1 MSRPRKQPHLQRK
14 RTPSGALVWVI
25 RDGEDRISTGCGV
38 GVDDAKAQRALADYI
53 NGKYQPPTG
62 LGAKLLIDEV
72 VAAYLAGHADSSASR
87 DFLLATATPI
97 LEWWSGRRILE
108 VNKTNCKA
116 YVNWRT
122 SQFRKR
128 HPKSKKPPVR
138 VSDQTARHDL
148 KTLRAALRWAEECGE
163 LELGLRL
170 GGALR
175 SFWQMGYLSEGR
187 TWLEGLLARAE
198 EPERASITPQVRAK
212 ALNCAAWLAHTQTDD
227 AAATRLAEQA
237 CALLQD
243 PDDRYDRGFALTTL
257 AMVALNRND
266 YPRATA
272 LQEEALALY
281 REEQDD
287 WAISGCLNNLG
298 LLAGLQGDFARA
310 SGLFDEKVARDR
322 RRGDR
327 RATALSLSNLA
338 VFEYAQRRLVKAQ
351 TLWTES
357 LTLYGELGGTW
368 QDVVVFEGVEGLAEI
383 AAAQGQVRR
392 AVQVLTAAETLRAAV
407 EVPRPPYIQAAFEDA
422 MATAC
427 TALGPRDCATA
438 RAEGTSL
445 TMEQVVAAALAAG

>member
-1 MSRPRKQPHLQRK
+1 MLEAVEVVCNIEDEPATMVLEQLA
-14 RTPSGALVWVI
+14 ALVGQSLLRQEASTAGDARVGMLETI
-25 RDGEDRISTGCGV
+25 REYALDRLETSGEL
-38 GVDDAKAQRALADYI
+38 AL
-53 NGKYQPPTG
+53 
-62 LGAKLLIDEV
+62 LRERH
-72 VAAYLAGHADSSASR
+72 AAYFLQVAEEAETQLRGAEQQACLARLEQDR
-87 DFLLATATPI
+87 D
-97 LEWWSGRRILE
+97 
-108 VNKTNCKA
+108 N
-116 YVNWRT
+116 
-122 SQFRKR
+122 
-128 HPKSKKPPVR
+128 
-138 VSDQTARHDL
+138 
-148 KTLRAALRWAEECGE
+148 LRAALRWAKECGE

-175 SFWQMGYLSEGR
+175 SFWQMGHLSEGR
-187 TWLEGLLARAE
+187 TWLERLLARAE
-198 EPERASITPQVRAK
+198 QPERASIMPQVRAK

-227 AAATRLAEQA
+227 AAATRMAEQA
-237 CALLQD
+237 RALLQD
-243 PDDRYDRGFALTTL
+243 PDDRYERGFALTTL
-257 AMVALNRND
+257 AMVALNRHD

-310 SGLFDEKVARDR
+310 SVLFEEKVARDR

-338 VFEYAQRRLVKAQ
+338 VFEYAQRRLVQAQ

-357 LTLYGELGGTW
+357 LTIYGELGGTW

-392 AVQVLTAAETLRAAV
+392 AMQLLAAAEELRAAV
-407 EVPRPPYIQAAFEDA
+407 EVPRPPYMQAAFEDA

-438 RAEGTSL
+438 RAEGASL